1 MSAKRAGASS
11 SKLTPKQQR
20 FVEEYLVDLNG
31 TQAAMRSGY
40 SARTA
45 DRIAHELL
53 RKPAVA
59 AAVAERMRARSERV
73 GASSEW
79 VLRRLYAEAEAD
91 LADLYDEQGNLK
103 HPDEW
108 PAIWRTGL
116 VAGIE
121 TFQAPTGEVDADGK
135 RVYGTVRKLKLADRT
150 RIVELIG
157 KHAAVSAFREQIGL
171 SNPDGGPIEVAA
183 VPLDNIKK
191 ALARVRALSEQGNH
205 AAPGG
210 DARKGEE

>member
-1 MSAKRAGASS
+1 MRAKRTGASS

-20 FVEEYLVDLNG
+20 FVEEYLKDLNA
-31 TQAAMRSGY
+31 TRAAVRAGY

-45 DRIAHELL
+45 DRIAHETL

-59 AAVAERMRARSERV
+59 DAVAERMRARSEKV
-73 GASSEW
+73 GADSEW
-79 VLRRLYAEAEAD
+79 VLRRLIAEAEAD
-91 LADLYDEQGNLK
+91 LADLYDEQGNLR
-103 HPDEW
+103 HPSQW

-121 TFQAPTGEVDADGK
+121 TFQAPTGAVDQKGK
-135 RVYGTVRKLKLADRT
+135 PIYAPVRKLKLADRT

-157 KHAAVSAFREQIGL
+157 KHVNVGAFREQVGL
-171 SNPDGGPIEVAA
+171 SGPDGGPVQVAEVK
-183 VPLDNIKK
+183 LDNIQK
-191 ALARVRALSEQGNH
+191 ALERVRSRPGALGVS

-210 DARKGEE
+210 PVTKTR